1 MLNRFQQSEG
11 KNRTPLKSIA
21 DRLSTFQKEVNEG
34 LRAEVAAL
42 EHREAE
48 TTEPK
53 RRDKF
58 LRIAVPRS
66 QRTSSRVAFIAF
78 RRRECVIA
86 FHDRQRT
93 PYPSSDEPY
102 DLQVDSSVVE

>member
-1 MLNRFQQSEG
+1 MLNRFQQREG

-34 LRAEVAAL
+34 SRAEVAAL

-78 RRRECVIA
+78 RRRESTSETRKQV
-86 FHDRQRT
+86 
-93 PYPSSDEPY
+93 SSEFSFRN
-102 DLQVDSSVVE
+102 DLILSA